1 MADGPGQTTPSADAT
16 TAVGPAP
23 GAGHVGHGP
32 GGGDVWVFVEQRDGV
47 AAEVS
52 LELLGRARELADRL
66 GAKVGAVVAGAG
78 APVRSLAPALVARGA
93 DTVYLADHE
102 DLAQYL
108 ALPYTRLVAGLVRRH
123 RPQIVLYGATTT
135 GRDLGPRVASTLRTG
150 LTADCT
156 DLRIGDLELKGV
168 VTEDLLYQIR
178 PAFGGNILATI
189 VSPEHVPQMATVRE
203 GVMVMPEANESRTG
217 EIVEVAV
224 ARGDGAATEGATAPV
239 GGAAAAPGA
248 SASAHSSAAADGPIL
263 LDDAD
268 FAVRIVR
275 RAQEE
280 KTVDLKG
287 ARIVVSG
294 GVGVGSREGFALVEE
309 LARTLGGVVGAS
321 RAAVDAG
328 WIDHD
333 NQVGQTG
340 VTVRPKLYIACGIS
354 GSVQHRAGMD
364 QSARILAI
372 NSDPGA
378 PIFSV
383 AHYGIVGDLHKVIP
397 LLIRAYRKKGTG

>member
-1 MADGPGQTTPSADAT
+1 MARD
-16 TAVGPAP
+16 
-23 GAGHVGHGP
+23 
-32 GGGDVWVFVEQRDGV
+32 GDVWVFVEQRDGV
-47 AAEVS
+47 AVEVS
-52 LELLGRARELADRL
+52 LELLGRARELADSL
-66 GAKVGAVVAGAG
+66 GVKVGAVLAGAG
-78 APVRSLAPALVARGA
+78 EAVKALAPALIARGA

-123 RPQIVLYGATTT
+123 EPQIVLYGATTT

-156 DLRIGDLELKGV
+156 DLRIGDLDSKGV
-168 VTEDLLYQIR
+168 VTKDLLYQIR
-178 PAFGGNILATI
+178 PAFGGNIIATI
-189 VSPEHVPQMATVRE
+189 VSPEHLPQMATVRE
-203 GVMVMPEANESRTG
+203 GVMVMPEADAARRG

-224 ARGDGAATEGATAPV
+224 ERGDVAP
-239 GGAAAAPGA
+239 AEEITT
-248 SASAHSSAAADGPIL
+248 SADDPIL
-263 LDDAD
+263 LDATD
-268 FAVRIVR
+268 FAVRVVR

-309 LARTLGGVVGAS
+309 LARTVGGVVGAS

-333 NQVGQTG
+333 HQVGQTG
-340 VTVRPKLYIACGIS
+340 VTVRPKLYVACGIS

-372 NSDPGA
+372 NTDPGA

-397 LLIRAYRKKGTG
+397 LLVRAYRKKGAG